1 MAVRMKDIAADLGL
15 SVVTVSKV
23 FNNHLD
29 IGAAT
34 RERVLR
40 RMKELNYQPSLHAQG
55 LASGRTMMVGLIVPD
70 LVHAFFSEVAHSI
83 SDVLRKKGY
92 GLLIASS
99 DEEPELEKSE
109 IEQMVRRRVD
119 VLIVASCQSDPES
132 LKRVTEQKV
141 PLILIDRSFK
151 DIDAPFIGTDDVH
164 VGEMATEHLIGL
176 GRRIIGHIGGQTVST
191 STGRLAGYKKALA
204 RHKISLPETY
214 IVRRTLGDKAAD
226 NTGRKAMEKLLKLQ
240 PRPDAVFCY
249 NDPAAIGAMNAILA
263 AGLRIP
269 EDIAIIGCGNIRYAE
284 SFRVPLSSVDIPRK
298 ALGERAGELAL
309 QMTAGKKIVT
319 IGAKPGV
326 RATAQA
332 RKTLVQP
339 KLVIRESSGTV
350 KANAAAATKS
360 GKRARKTA
368 ARPNPKR

>member
-1 MAVRMKDIAADLGL
+1 MKDIAEDLGL

-83 SDVLRKKGY
+83 SDVLRTKGY

-99 DEEPELEKSE
+99 DEEPELERSE
-109 IEQMVRRRVD
+109 IEQMLRRRVD
-119 VLIVASCQSDPES
+119 VLMIASCQSDS
-132 LKRVTEQKV
+132 NSVRRILDQKV
-141 PLILIDRSFK
+141 PLILVDRNFK
-151 DIDAPFIGTDDVH
+151 DLRANFVGTDDVQ

-176 GRRIIGHIGGQTVST
+176 GRRNIAHIGGQTVST
-191 STGRLAGYKKALA
+191 SNDRLAGYRKALA
-204 RHKISLPETY
+204 RHQIELSEKY

-226 NTGRKAMEKLLKLQ
+226 NTGRKAMEKLLLLK

-269 EDIAIIGCGNIRYAE
+269 EDIAIVGCGNIRYAD

-298 ALGERAGELAL
+298 TLGEYAGEIAL
-309 QMTAGKKIVT
+309 QMTGKT
-319 IGAKPGV
+319 KPT
-326 RATAQA
+326 RT
-332 RKTLVQP
+332 KTMLVSP
-339 KLVIRESSGTV
+339 RLVIRESTQV
-350 KANAAAATKS
+350 AKPRAKASTK
-360 GKRARKTA
+360 RR
-368 ARPNPKR
+368 

>member
-1 MAVRMKDIAADLGL
+1 MKDIAADLGL

-34 RERVLR
+34 RARVLR

-55 LASGRTMMVGLIVPD
+55 LASGRTMIVGLIVPD
-70 LVHAFFSEVAHSI
+70 LVHAFFSEVAQSI
-83 SDVLRKKGY
+83 SAVLRKKGY

-99 DEEPELEKSE
+99 DDDPELERSE
-109 IEQMVRRRVD
+109 IEQMIRRRVD

-132 LKRVTEQKV
+132 LKGVMEQKV
-141 PLILIDRSFK
+141 PLVLIDRSFK
-151 DIDAPFIGTDDVH
+151 GLEANFVGTDDVH

-176 GRRIIGHIGGQTVST
+176 GRRIIAHIGGQTVST
-191 STGRLAGYKKALA
+191 ANDRLSGYRKALA
-204 RHKISLPETY
+204 QHEITLSEKY

-226 NTGRKAMEKLLKLQ
+226 NTGRKAMERLLLLS

-269 EDIAIIGCGNIRYAE
+269 EDIAIIACGNIRYAE

-298 ALGERAGELAL
+298 TLGEYAGEIAL
-309 QMTAGKKIVT
+309 QMTGSKK
-319 IGAKPGV
+319 PV
-326 RATAQA
+326 RT
-332 RKTLVQP
+332 RKILVSP
-339 KLVIRESSGTV
+339 KLVIRESSQV
-350 KANAAAATKS
+350 SKATHAPGPKLRKPSLKS
-360 GKRARKTA
+360 V
-368 ARPNPKR
+368 ARPKGYR

>member
-1 MAVRMKDIAADLGL
+1 MKDIADDLGL

-34 RERVLR
+34 RARVLR

-70 LVHAFFSEVAHSI
+70 LVHAFFSEVAQSI
-83 SDVLRKKGY
+83 SDVVRKKGY
-92 GLLIASS
+92 GLVLASS
-99 DEEPELEKSE
+99 DEEPELERSE
-109 IEQMVRRRVD
+109 IEQMIRRRVD
-119 VLIVASCQSDPES
+119 VLIVASCQSDPDS
-132 LKRVTEQKV
+132 LRKVMEQKV
-141 PLILIDRSFK
+141 PLVLIDRSFK
-151 DIDAPFIGTDDVH
+151 GFDANFVGTDDVH

-191 STGRLAGYKKALA
+191 SNDRLAGYKRALA
-204 RHKISLPETY
+204 NHKIALSEKY

-226 NTGRKAMEKLLKLQ
+226 NTGRKAMEKLLQ
-240 PRPDAVFCY
+240 VTPRPDAVFCY

-298 ALGERAGELAL
+298 TLGQYAGEIAL
-309 QMTAGKKIVT
+309 QMTGSKKPMRTKKMLVSPRIV
-319 IGAKPGV
+319 V
-326 RATAQA
+326 
-332 RKTLVQP
+332 
-339 KLVIRESSGTV
+339 RESSQLA
-350 KANAAAATKS
+350 KAVSSAPLKARTSPAKTTAKS
-360 GKRARKTA
+360 KVSR
-368 ARPNPKR
+368 

>member
-1 MAVRMKDIAADLGL
+1 MAIRMKDIADDLGI

-23 FNNHLD
+23 FNNHHD
-29 IGAAT
+29 ISAST

-70 LVHAFFSEVAHSI
+70 LVHAFFSEVAKSI

-99 DEEPELEKSE
+99 DEEPELEQRE
-109 IEQMVRRRVD
+109 IEQMIRRRVD
-119 VLIVASCQSDPES
+119 VLIVASCQGDPES
-132 LKRVTEQKV
+132 LKRVIEQKV

-151 DIDAPFIGTDDVH
+151 DFGANFVGTDDVH
-164 VGEMATEHLIGL
+164 VGELATEHLIGL
-176 GRRIIGHIGGQTVST
+176 GRRIIGHISGQKVST
-191 STGRLAGYKKALA
+191 STDRVTGYKKALA
-204 RHKISLPETY
+204 HHRITLSDKYVI
-214 IVRRTLGDKAAD
+214 RRSLGDKSGD
-226 NTGRKAMEKLLKLQ
+226 TTGKKAMEKLLLLH

-284 SFRVPLSSVDIPRK
+284 SFRVPLSSVDIPRED
-298 ALGERAGELAL
+298 LGRHAGELAL
-309 QMTAGKKIVT
+309 QMTNNKKL
-319 IGAKPGV
+319 AK
-326 RATAQA
+326 T
-332 RKTLVQP
+332 RKILVSP
-339 KLVIRESSGTV
+339 KLVIRESSQISKAKAAVGT
-350 KANAAAATKS
+350 KTTKAAARSKAT
-360 GKRARKTA
+360 R
-368 ARPNPKR
+368 

>member
-1 MAVRMKDIAADLGL
+1 MKDIAEDLGL

-29 IGAAT
+29 IGVAT
-34 RERVLR
+34 RARVLR

-70 LVHAFFSEVAHSI
+70 LVHAFFSEVAQSL

-99 DEEPELEKSE
+99 DEEPELERSE
-109 IEQMVRRRVD
+109 IEQMIRRRVD
-119 VLIVASCQSDPES
+119 VLMVASCQGNPDS
-132 LKRVTEQKV
+132 LRKVMEQKV
-141 PLILIDRSFK
+141 PLILIDRNFK
-151 DIDAPFIGTDDVH
+151 GFEANFVGTGDVH

-191 STGRLAGYKKALA
+191 SNDRLSGYMKALA
-204 RHKISLPETY
+204 HHKITLSEKY

-226 NTGRKAMEKLLKLQ
+226 NTGRKAMEKLLLVN

-284 SFRVPLSSVDIPRK
+284 SFRVPLSSVDIPCK
-298 ALGERAGELAL
+298 TLGEYAGEIAL
-309 QMTAGKKIVT
+309 QMTSNKKPT
-319 IGAKPGV
+319 
-326 RATAQA
+326 RT
-332 RKTLVQP
+332 RRMLVSP
-339 KLVIRESSGTV
+339 KLVIRESSQVSKSTHAAGTIPRKRQSKV
-350 KANAAAATKS
+350 AAQ
-360 GKRARKTA
+360 
-368 ARPNPKR
+368 PKVNR

>member
-1 MAVRMKDIAADLGL
+1 MKDIAEDLGL

-99 DEEPELEKSE
+99 DEEPELERSE
-109 IEQMVRRRVD
+109 IEQMLRRRVD
-119 VLIVASCQSDPES
+119 VLMIASCQSDPDS
-132 LKRVTEQKV
+132 LRRIMEQKV
-141 PLILIDRSFK
+141 PLILVDRNFK
-151 DIDAPFIGTDDVH
+151 DLHANFVGTDDVH
-164 VGEMATEHLIGL
+164 VGEIATEHLIGL
-176 GRRIIGHIGGQTVST
+176 GRRIIAHIGGQTVST
-191 STGRLAGYKKALA
+191 SRDRLAGYRKALA
-204 RHKISLPETY
+204 RHNIKLSEKY
-214 IVRRTLGDKAAD
+214 IVMRTLGDKAAD
-226 NTGRKAMEKLLKLQ
+226 NTGRKAMEKLLLLN

-269 EDIAIIGCGNIRYAE
+269 EDIAVIGCGNIRYAD

-298 ALGERAGELAL
+298 TLGQYAGEIAL
-309 QMTAGKKIVT
+309 EMTGKT
-319 IGAKPGV
+319 KPK
-326 RATAQA
+326 RASAM
-332 RKTLVQP
+332 LVSP
-339 KLVIRESSGTV
+339 RLVIRESTQLAKPRG
-350 KANAAAATKS
+350 KAK
-360 GKRARKTA
+360 KTD
-368 ARPNPKR
+368 PS